1 MTSEMPYF
9 LSDIERSCDY
19 ILFHSAPEPKRKLI
33 AGYVATILHPIPLFK
48 DCSQEEIIFLGG
60 P

>member
-1 MTSEMPYF
+1 MPYF
-9 LSDIERSCDY
+9 LSDVERSCDY

-33 AGYVATILHPIPLFK
+33 AGYVATIPHLFK